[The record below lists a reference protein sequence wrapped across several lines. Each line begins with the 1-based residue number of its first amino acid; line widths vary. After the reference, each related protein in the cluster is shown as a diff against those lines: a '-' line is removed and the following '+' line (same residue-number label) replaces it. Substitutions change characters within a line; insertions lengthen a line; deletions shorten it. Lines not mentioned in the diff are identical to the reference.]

1 MGLCISRSPNPAMWG
16 LNTASLAELELAFGI
31 GWGLASLRGRRSCRE
46 RKKNPKNDRQWDSCG
61 LNLVFLLLG
70 CGCINFHKC

>member
-46 RKKNPKNDRQWDSCG
+46 RKKILK
-61 LNLVFLLLG
+61 
-70 CGCINFHKC
+70 